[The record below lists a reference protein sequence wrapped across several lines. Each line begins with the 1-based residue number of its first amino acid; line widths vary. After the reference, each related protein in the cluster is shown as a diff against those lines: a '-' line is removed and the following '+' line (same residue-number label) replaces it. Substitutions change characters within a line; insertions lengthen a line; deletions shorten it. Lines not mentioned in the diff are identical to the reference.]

1 VPKGPAP
8 ERFHD
13 LLTGK
18 ALGHLATV
26 GPHGKPQVNPVWF
39 ISDGSTIALSILADT
54 VKYRNLRANPAVAM
68 SILDPATASR
78 YLEMRGE
85 VIEFELY
92 ETLEWV
98 NHLARKYTGA
108 EFTGGS
114 DGQQRYKV
122 VVRVESWTGQ
132 ES

>member
-1 VPKGPAP
+1 
-8 ERFHD
+8 
-13 LLTGK
+13 
-18 ALGHLATV
+18 
-26 GPHGKPQVNPVWF
+26 
-39 ISDGSTIALSILADT
+39 
-54 VKYRNLRANPAVAM
+54 ANPAVAM

-98 NHLARKYTGA
+98 NHLARTYTGA

-122 VVRVESWTGQ
+122 VVRVDAWTGQ